1 MPVSQNPTVACD
13 PLAVGAACRG
23 LLLERETVLLA
34 SAKILVGLSILWA
47 AAASAV
53 QVLAARGGGRTD
65 RAKPSGSPA
74 RGMVYN
80 FTVAMTPAHKETVSR
95 HPGKFAV
102 GVVMHVGV
110 ILSLLGVVLLVVWPA
125 AGFRLLSLVRP
136 VAVLALAGGIYLFI
150 RRVVSANLRAMSTPE
165 DHIAILATCVL
176 CALVSRGRVD
186 AQSQVV
192 LLGYAALLFVYLPL
206 GKLRHAVFFFAAR
219 ADYGRRL
226 GYRGVYPPSSTG
238 PE

>member
-1 MPVSQNPTVACD
+1 M
-13 PLAVGAACRG
+13 GAACRG